1 MSLCVHTCLCVHMC
15 LHVHVCLYVCLWL
28 CGFPCVC
35 VVCARARAPAHM
47 FVSVYVSVCVFVC
60 RSVCLPIHVHVSLY
74 SQGIFPA
81 GQTIPR
87 ACSWVL
93 DTISSSLSYLR
104 WATRASSLGCKAE
117 VKGCVIKPHGEG
129 RALGQMGLVAHSA
142 TMILRGSGAAV
153 DLWDPSA
160 NPSSDPHSSFQYQ
173 PP

>member
-1 MSLCVHTCLCVHMC
+1 VCVCKRERV
-15 LHVHVCLYVCLWL
+15 
-28 CGFPCVC
+28 CVC
-35 VVCARARAPAHM
+35 VCVCVCACVCVCVCACVCARACSCAH
-47 FVSVYVSVCVFVC
+47 VCVCVSVCVFVC

-74 SQGIFPA
+74 SQGIFPV

-87 ACSWVL
+87 ACSWAL
-93 DTISSSLSYLR
+93 DTISSSLFYLR
-104 WATRASSLGCKAE
+104 WATGASSLGCKAE

-142 TMILRGSGAAV
+142 TMILRGSGAAD

-160 NPSSDPHSSFQYQ
+160 NPSSDPHSSFQYR